1 MKPNKNQASTGKA
14 KNFKEAML
22 KIVKYSKTYYPLIIV
37 SLIAVVG
44 ATVIS
49 VATPTFIG
57 RISDMISNYINPL
70 IPFEGELISER
81 FIATIIVLVVF
92 YLVSMLLNMA
102 QNYMMSTYTQKLSN
116 DLRGDLSEKINVL
129 PLKYFDST
137 SHGDT
142 LSRFTNDVD
151 IVGQTLNQGVATF
164 VGAIV
169 MLVGSIIMMF
179 VTNWILALTAMTAS
193 LIGFVL
199 IGLIMSRSQKYFIAQ
214 QEGLG
219 DVNGFIEEV
228 YTNHNVV
235 RAYNASGQTTA
246 DFNELNG
253 KLRASA
259 WKSQFFSGMMM
270 PLMGFV
276 GNLGYISVL
285 LVGAILLRGGNI
297 TGFGIIASFLI
308 YVRLFTNPLSQI
320 AQATSNFQRTAASAE
335 RVFDFLDEVELE
347 DESNKTLMIT
357 DPKGDVSFENVR
369 FGYNEDKIIIN
380 DFTANIKAGQKVA
393 IVGPTGAGKTTMV
406 NLLMRFYEINSG
418 SIKIDGTNIQ
428 EVTRENLHDQFCM
441 VLQDTWLFGGTMLE
455 NIIYSEENVSRED
468 VIAAS
473 KKLGLDHFVRTMPDG
488 YDTILS
494 DKSSLSEGQKQ
505 LITIARAMIKNAP
518 LLILDEATSSVDT
531 RTEVIIQKAM
541 DELMKDRTSFVIAH
555 RLSTIKNADVI
566 LVMRDGDIVESG
578 NHDELLLQDGFYAEL
593 YNSQFDEGEE

>member
-102 QNYMMSTYTQKLSN
+102 QNYMMSTYSQKLSN
-116 DLRGDLSEKINVL
+116 DLRADLSEKINVL

-297 TGFGIIASFLI
+297 TSFGIIASFLI

-541 DELMKDRTSFVIAH
+541 DELMKGRTSFVIAH

>member
-81 FIATIIVLVVF
+81 FITTIIVLVVF

-151 IVGQTLNQGVATF
+151 TVGQTLNQGVATF

-179 VTNWILALTAMTAS
+179 VTNWILALTAITAS

-347 DESNKTLMIT
+347 EESNKTLMIT